1 VSLKPDIKVMRMIKA
16 LDSSIRIQIV
26 NLVVNASP
34 VSFTG
39 IREHMEAVTGKAISK
54 GTLAYHLD
62 ILVQGN
68 ILRRELSR
76 NPDRTYST
84 YDTTEEAKK
93 TLIALGIL
101 IEQEKKEP
109 TIHSLN

>member
-1 VSLKPDIKVMRMIKA
+1 MSLKTDIKVMRMIKA
-16 LDSSIRIQIV
+16 LDSSTRMQIV
-26 NLVVNASP
+26 NLIVNTSP

-39 IREHMEAVTGKAISK
+39 IQKHMEAVTGKTISK

-76 NPDRTYST
+76 NPDRTYSS
-84 YDTTEEAKK
+84 YETTEEAIK

-101 IEQEKKEP
+101 IEQEKQEP
-109 TIHSLN
+109 AIPSVN

>member
-1 VSLKPDIKVMRMIKA
+1 MSLKPDIKVMRMIKA
-16 LDSSIRIQIV
+16 LDSSTRMQIV
-26 NLVVNASP
+26 SLIVNASP

-39 IREHMEAVTGKAISK
+39 IQEHLEAVTGKTISK

-68 ILRRELSR
+68 ILTRELSR

-93 TLIALGIL
+93 TLTALGIL

-109 TIHSLN
+109 TTHSLN

>member
-1 VSLKPDIKVMRMIKA
+1 MTLKPDIKVMRMIKA
-16 LDSSIRIQIV
+16 LDSSTRMHIV
-26 NLVVNASP
+26 TLILNTSP

-39 IREHMEAVTGKAISK
+39 IQKHMEAVTGKTISK

-93 TLIALGIL
+93 TLTALGIL
-101 IEQEKKEP
+101 IEQEKIEP
-109 TIHSLN
+109 ATPPVN

>member
-1 VSLKPDIKVMRMIKA
+1 MTLKPDIKVMRMIKA

-39 IREHMEAVTGKAISK
+39 IREHLEAVTGKAISK

-93 TLIALGIL
+93 TLTALGIL
-101 IEQEKKEP
+101 IEQEKQEP
-109 TIHSLN
+109 ATPSVN

>member
-1 VSLKPDIKVMRMIKA
+1 MTLKPDIKVMRMIKA
-16 LDSSIRIQIV
+16 LDSSTRMQIV
-26 NLVVNASP
+26 NLIVNTPP

-39 IREHMEAVTGKAISK
+39 IQEHMEALTGKTISK

-62 ILVQGN
+62 ILVQGD

-93 TLIALGIL
+93 TLTALGIL

-109 TIHSLN
+109 ATPPVN

>member
-1 VSLKPDIKVMRMIKA
+1 MIKA
-16 LDSSIRIQIV
+16 LDSTMRMQIV
-26 NLVVNASP
+26 NHIVNTSP

-39 IREHMEAVTGKAISK
+39 IQEHMEAVTGKTISK

-84 YDTTEEAKK
+84 YDTTEEAEK
-93 TLIALGIL
+93 TLIALGVL
-101 IEQEKKEP
+101 IEQEKQEP
-109 TIHSLN
+109 ATPPVN

>member
-1 VSLKPDIKVMRMIKA
+1 MTLKPDIKVMRMIKA
-16 LDSSIRIQIV
+16 LDSSTRMQIV
-26 NLVVNASP
+26 DLVVNASP
-34 VSFTG
+34 VSFKG
-39 IREHMEAVTGKAISK
+39 IQEHLEAVTGKTVSK

-76 NPDRTYST
+76 NPDRTYSA
-84 YDTTEEAKK
+84 YNTTEEAKK

-109 TIHSLN
+109 ATPSVN

>member
-1 VSLKPDIKVMRMIKA
+1 MTLKPDIKVMRMIKA
-16 LDSSIRIQIV
+16 LDSSMRMQIV

-39 IREHMEAVTGKAISK
+39 IREHMEAVTGKTISK

-68 ILRRELSR
+68 ILKRELSR
-76 NPDRTYST
+76 NPDRTYSI

-93 TLIALGIL
+93 TLTALGIL

>member
-1 VSLKPDIKVMRMIKA
+1 MTLKPDIKVMRMIKA
-16 LDSSIRIQIV
+16 LDSSIRMQIV
-26 NLVVNASP
+26 NLIINASP
-34 VSFTG
+34 VSFTY
-39 IREHMEAVTGKAISK
+39 IQEHMEAVTGKTISK

-76 NPDRTYST
+76 NPDRTYSA

-93 TLIALGIL
+93 TLTALGVL
-101 IEQEKKEP
+101 IEQKKQEP
-109 TIHSLN
+109 ATPPVN

>member
-1 VSLKPDIKVMRMIKA
+1 MSLKPDIKVMRMIKA
-16 LDSSIRIQIV
+16 LDSSMRMQIV

>member
-1 VSLKPDIKVMRMIKA
+1 MTLKPDIKVMRMIKA
-16 LDSSIRIQIV
+16 LDSSTRMQIV
-26 NLVVNASP
+26 NLIVNASP

-39 IREHMEAVTGKAISK
+39 IQEHLGIVTGKTISK

-68 ILRRELSR
+68 ILKRTLSR
-76 NPDRTYST
+76 NPDRTYSS

-93 TLIALGIL
+93 TLMALGIL
-101 IEQEKKEP
+101 IEQEKIEP
-109 TIHSLN
+109 PTLPVN

>member
-1 VSLKPDIKVMRMIKA
+1 MSLKPDIKVMRMIKA
-16 LDSSIRIQIV
+16 LDSSTRMQIV
-26 NLVVNASP
+26 SLIVNASP

-39 IREHMEAVTGKAISK
+39 IQEHLEAVTGKTISK

-68 ILRRELSR
+68 ILTRELSR

-93 TLIALGIL
+93 TLTALGIL

-109 TIHSLN
+109 TIHSTN

>member
-16 LDSSIRIQIV
+16 LDSSTRMQIV

-39 IREHMEAVTGKAISK
+39 IQEHLEAVTGKAISK

-68 ILRRELSR
+68 ILTRELSR

-84 YDTTEEAKK
+84 YETTEEAKK
-93 TLIALGIL
+93 TLTALGIL

>member
-1 VSLKPDIKVMRMIKA
+1 MTLKPDIKVMRMIKA
-16 LDSSIRIQIV
+16 LDSSTRMQIV

-39 IREHMEAVTGKAISK
+39 IREHLEAVMGKTISK

-76 NPDRTYST
+76 NPDRTYSS

-93 TLIALGIL
+93 TLMALGIL
-101 IEQEKKEP
+101 IEQEKIEP
-109 TIHSLN
+109 ATPSAN

>member
-1 VSLKPDIKVMRMIKA
+1 MTLKPDIKVMRMIKA
-16 LDSSIRIQIV
+16 LDSSMRMQIV
-26 NLVVNASP
+26 NLIINAAP

-39 IREHMEAVTGKAISK
+39 IQEHMEAVTGKAISK

-93 TLIALGIL
+93 TLTALGIL
-101 IEQEKKEP
+101 IEQEKQEP
-109 TIHSLN
+109 ATPSVN

>member
-1 VSLKPDIKVMRMIKA
+1 MTLKPDIKVMRMIKA
-16 LDSSIRIQIV
+16 LDSPTRMQIV
-26 NLVVNASP
+26 SLIVNSSA

-39 IREHMEAVTGKAISK
+39 IREHLETLTGKTISK

-68 ILRRELSR
+68 ILTRELSR

-93 TLIALGIL
+93 TLTALGIL
-101 IEQEKKEP
+101 IEHEKKEP
-109 TIHSLN
+109 ENPQ

>member
-1 VSLKPDIKVMRMIKA
+1 MSLKPDIKVMRMIKA
-16 LDSSIRIQIV
+16 LDSSIRMQIV

-39 IREHMEAVTGKAISK
+39 IREHLETVTGKAISK

-93 TLIALGIL
+93 TLTALGIL
-101 IEQEKKEP
+101 IEREKKKP
-109 TIHSLN
+109 SIHSVN

>member
-1 VSLKPDIKVMRMIKA
+1 MTLKPDIKVMRMIKA
-16 LDSSIRIQIV
+16 LDSSTRMQIV
-26 NLVVNASP
+26 NLIVNTSP

-39 IREHMEAVTGKAISK
+39 IQEHMEALTGKTISK

-84 YDTTEEAKK
+84 YDTTEEAEK
-93 TLIALGIL
+93 TLIALGVL
-101 IEQEKKEP
+101 IEQEKQEP
-109 TIHSLN
+109 ATPPVN

>member
-1 VSLKPDIKVMRMIKA
+1 MTLKPDIKVMRMIKA
-16 LDSSIRIQIV
+16 LDSSMRMQIV
-26 NLVVNASP
+26 SLIVNASP
-34 VSFTG
+34 ASFTG
-39 IREHMEAVTGKAISK
+39 IQEHMETVTGKTISK

-76 NPDRTYST
+76 NPDRTYSS
-84 YDTTEEAKK
+84 YDTTEEARK
-93 TLIALGIL
+93 TLTALGIL

-109 TIHSLN
+109 ATPL

>member
-1 VSLKPDIKVMRMIKA
+1 MTLKPDIKVMRMIKA
-16 LDSSIRIQIV
+16 LDSSMRMQIV

-93 TLIALGIL
+93 TLTALGIL
-101 IEQEKKEP
+101 IEQEKQEP
-109 TIHSLN
+109 ATPSVN

>member
-1 VSLKPDIKVMRMIKA
+1 MSLKPDIKVMRMIKA
-16 LDSSIRIQIV
+16 LDSSMRMQIV
-26 NLVVNASP
+26 NLVVNASA

-39 IREHMEAVTGKAISK
+39 IQEHLEAVTGKAISK

-93 TLIALGIL
+93 TLTALGIL
-101 IEQEKKEP
+101 VEKEKKEP
-109 TIHSLN
+109 NHHSVD

>member
-1 VSLKPDIKVMRMIKA
+1 MTLKPDIKVMRMIKA
-16 LDSSIRIQIV
+16 LDSSTRMQIV

-39 IREHMEAVTGKAISK
+39 IREHLEALTGKTISK

-76 NPDRTYST
+76 NPDRTYSS

-93 TLIALGIL
+93 TLMALGIL
-101 IEQEKKEP
+101 IEQEKIEP
-109 TIHSLN
+109 ATSPVN

>member
-1 VSLKPDIKVMRMIKA
+1 MTLKPDIKVMRMIKA
-16 LDSSIRIQIV
+16 LDSSTRMQIV

-39 IREHMEAVTGKAISK
+39 IREHLGIVTGKTISK

-68 ILRRELSR
+68 ILRRKLSR
-76 NPDRTYST
+76 NPDRTYSS

-93 TLIALGIL
+93 TLMALGIL
-101 IEQEKKEP
+101 IEQEKIEP
-109 TIHSLN
+109 ATPSAN

>member
-1 VSLKPDIKVMRMIKA
+1 MSLKPDIKVMRMIKA
-16 LDSSIRIQIV
+16 LDSSTRMQIV
-26 NLVVNASP
+26 SLIVNASP

-39 IREHMEAVTGKAISK
+39 IQEHLEAVTGKTISK

-68 ILRRELSR
+68 ILMRELSR

-84 YDTTEEAKK
+84 YETTEEAKK
-93 TLIALGIL
+93 TLTALGIL
-101 IEQEKKEP
+101 IEKEKKEP

>member
-1 VSLKPDIKVMRMIKA
+1 MTLKPDIKVMRMIKA
-16 LDSSIRIQIV
+16 LDSPTRMQIV
-26 NLVVNASP
+26 SLIVNSSA

-39 IREHMEAVTGKAISK
+39 IREHLETLTGKTISK

-68 ILRRELSR
+68 ILTRELSR

-93 TLIALGIL
+93 TLTALGIL
-101 IEQEKKEP
+101 IEHEKKEP
-109 TIHSLN
+109 ETPQ